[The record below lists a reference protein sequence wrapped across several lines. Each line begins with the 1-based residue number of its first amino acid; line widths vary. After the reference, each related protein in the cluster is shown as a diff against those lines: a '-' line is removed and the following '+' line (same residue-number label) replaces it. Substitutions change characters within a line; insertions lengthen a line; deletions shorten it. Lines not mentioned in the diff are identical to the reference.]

1 MKREVVRTRNF
12 ANDATNF
19 IVEKARAALAEYNEF
34 RIALSGG
41 NTPGAVYLELAKRS
55 LPWGKALITFGDERC
70 VPPQDEQSN
79 FKMANETLLK
89 PAAVPASSVLRMRG
103 EIAPSDAASEYQTQL
118 DALAAERGEP
128 IYQHD
133 LILLGLGDDG
143 HTASL
148 FPGTA
153 ALEERNRLVVA
164 NYVPKFESWRLTF
177 TFPLIFAARAVCF
190 LVGAN
195 KDPKLIERIFS
206 GDESLPA
213 ARVDKNG
220 RAVTWILAE
229 PTSEST
235 G

>member
-12 ANDATNF
+12 ASDATNF
-19 IVEKARAALAEYNEF
+19 IVERAQAALAECDEF

-41 NTPGAVYLELAKRS
+41 NTPRAVYLELAKRT

-89 PAAVPASSVLRMRG
+89 PAGVPASSVLRMRG
-103 EIAPSDAASEYQTQL
+103 EIAPSDAAKEYQEQL
-118 DALAAERGEP
+118 DALAAKRGE
-128 IYQHD
+128 ITYAHD

-153 ALEERNRLVVA
+153 ALEETSRRIVA

-190 LVGAN
+190 LVGPN
-195 KDPKLIERIFS
+195 KDAKLIERIFS
-206 GDESLPA
+206 GDDSLPA
-213 ARVDKNG
+213 ARVDRNA
-220 RAVTWILAE
+220 REVTWILAE
-229 PTSEST
+229 ARR
-235 G
+235 

>member
-12 ANDATNF
+12 ANDAANF

-41 NTPGAVYLELAKRS
+41 NTPRAVYLELAKRS

-213 ARVDKNG
+213 ARVDKNA

-229 PTSEST
+229 PT
-235 G
+235 